1 MPDYGWYEQGP
12 GMSSVPFV
20 LPPHVAGA
28 ALADDL
34 ANCSALFPSKPLMLS
49 EYGVADIG
57 SAQLS
62 LDNAFFSATHAA
74 EVLAATHAALDARR
88 AAGELVGECVHCLH
102 DFKQQSTTLVPHDP
116 GRLNMKGLFTRDR
129 QQKSTAAI
137 IRSRYER
144 LREEQRGES
153 TPDGAAGSLKTD
165 DHDDDDGDELLV
177 NAAPD
182 VQIQLGA
189 TITPTERRFALRTAA
204 ILARQIQQRCA
215 ATVAQPG
222 EPEFEGVAPVVIQLA
237 LNSSVGDEGFDVSDA
252 PGSSATTVVLS
263 GGDARGLL
271 FGAGKFLRSSRFD
284 GPRAAPFVP
293 GGWRGSDAPRLRNSF
308 RAAYFAVHY
317 DNFCETAMLLVC
329 RNRRLANPNHRCRCG
344 GSAG

>member
-1 MPDYGWYEQGP
+1 MRILTALNENVVRPDYGWYEQGP

-57 SAQLS
+57 SSLAA
-62 LDNAFFSATHAA
+62 LDNAAFSAAHAA

-144 LREEQRGES
+144 LREEQRDES
-153 TPDGAAGSLKTD
+153 TRDDAAGSLKTD
-165 DHDDDDGDELLV
+165 DGDELSV

-189 TITPTERRFALRTAA
+189 TITPTEREFALRTAA

-215 ATVAQPG
+215 ATVQQPG
-222 EPEFEGVAPVVIQLA
+222 NPEFEGMAPVVIQLA
-237 LNSSVGDEGFDVSDA
+237 LNSSFGDEGFEVADGAD
-252 PGSSATTVVLS
+252 ATTVVLS

-271 FGAGKFLRSSRFD
+271 FGVGKFLRSSRFD

-293 GGWRGSDAPRLRNSF
+293 GVWRGSDAPRLRNSF
-308 RAAYFAVHY
+308 RAAYFAIHY
-317 DNFCETAMLLVC
+317 NNFCETAILLCVATTVS
-329 RNRRLANPNHRCRCG
+329 LT
-344 GSAG
+344 